1 MIQFQAIFDKLLF
14 SLMGPTMS
22 TRLVLA
28 SSSRHRRQVLER
40 LGVPFETLNPDLDE
54 SPRVG
59 EAPRELVVRL
69 SREKAAAARQRHA
82 DGLAIGSDQV
92 ALCAGEV
99 LGKPG
104 DHARAV
110 AQLERLSGNTV
121 EFLTGICVHDLA
133 SGRDAHDLAVTS
145 VRFRT
150 LTRDE
155 IERYLAREP
164 AYDSAGSFKSE
175 GLGITLVESIDDD
188 DPTALIGLPL
198 IRLCRLLRGFGYPL
212 P

>member
-1 MIQFQAIFDKLLF
+1 M
-14 SLMGPTMS
+14 T

-28 SSSRHRRQVLER
+28 SSSRHRQAVLSR
-40 LGVPFETLNPDLDE
+40 LGVPFETLAPDVDERRLDGE
-54 SPRVG
+54 S
-59 EAPRELVVRL
+59 PRELVVRL
-69 SREKAAAARQRHA
+69 SRAKAAAARARYA

-92 ALCAGEV
+92 AVCGDEV

-121 EFLTGICVHDLA
+121 EFLTGVCVHDLA
-133 SGRDAHDLAVTS
+133 SGRAADDLAVS
-145 VRFRT
+145 RVRFRT
-150 LTRDE
+150 LGRDE

-175 GLGITLVESIDDD
+175 SLGITLVDAIDDD